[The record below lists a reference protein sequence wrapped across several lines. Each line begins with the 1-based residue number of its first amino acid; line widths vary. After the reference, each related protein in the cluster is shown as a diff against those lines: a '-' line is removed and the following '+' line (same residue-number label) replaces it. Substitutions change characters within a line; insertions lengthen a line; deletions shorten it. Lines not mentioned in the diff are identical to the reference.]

1 VLLCS
6 WLILPF
12 GLAAQSASSATQSS
26 SRSTAKPAVHAK
38 SPGLDAGSL
47 TDGVYRNAGFGFTC
61 KVPFGWVDRTTEMR
75 ADDTNVDA
83 AADPERQQTL
93 LGVFEHPPEAT
104 SDTINS
110 AIVIAAESASA
121 YPGLKDAAQYFG
133 LLSDVIKAQGFKVVE
148 EPYPSTVGAKQ
159 LVRGDFSREMGKLT
173 MFQSSLVM
181 LSKGYAVSFTFI
193 GSSQEE
199 VDNLIANLSFGGTKT
214 AAK

>member
-1 VLLCS
+1 
-6 WLILPF
+6 
-12 GLAAQSASSATQSS
+12 
-26 SRSTAKPAVHAK
+26 
-38 SPGLDAGSL
+38 
-47 TDGVYRNAGFGFTC
+47 
-61 KVPFGWVDRTTEMR
+61 MR